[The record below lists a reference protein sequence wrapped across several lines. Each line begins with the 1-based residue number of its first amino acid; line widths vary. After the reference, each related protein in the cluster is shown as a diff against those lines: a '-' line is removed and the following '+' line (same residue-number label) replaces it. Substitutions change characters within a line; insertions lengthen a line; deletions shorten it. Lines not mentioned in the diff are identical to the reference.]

1 MREAT
6 QKCLEMIKQF
16 EGCVLHAYKCL
27 PSEDYY
33 TIGYGHYGITD
44 SNMSI
49 TEEQAEK
56 YLKIDLLTVYD
67 ALEDYDRYYNFTD
80 YEYDAL
86 VSFCYNLGAGI
97 MSQLTQNYTRNK
109 VEIADAIL
117 RYNKSGNS
125 VVSGLVIRRNHEYKL
140 FTKGIYPDGSSSAD
154 TIDESTTLGN
164 IVDRII
170 AGEFG
175 NGEDRKEKLYNTI
188 QNLVNKRYS

>member
-27 PSEDYY
+27 PTEKYY

-44 SNMSI
+44 QNISI
-49 TEEQAEK
+49 TEEEAEN
-56 YLKIDLLTVYD
+56 YLKLDLRNIYD
-67 ALEDYDRYYNFTD
+67 ALKDYDRFYNFTD

-86 VSFCYNLGAGI
+86 VSFCYNLGGGI
-97 MSQLTQNYTRNK
+97 MNQLTRNYSRNK

-117 RYNKSGNS
+117 SYNRANGKIL
-125 VVSGLVIRRNHEYKL
+125 SGLVMRRNLEYKL
-140 FTKGIYPDGSSSAD
+140 FTKGIYPDGISSED
-154 TIDESTTLGN
+154 TITESTTLGN

-175 NGEDRKEKLYNTI
+175 NGEERKEKLYSTI
-188 QNLVNKRYS
+188 QNLVNKRYN